1 MDHAQEANGMKNTV
15 ITSRMSQFSWGS
27 CRVASAMAADDKV
40 GFFFIIII
48 INKCL
53 KSSQHSCEVGSIIIP
68 TL

>member
-40 GFFFIIII
+40 GFFYYYY
-48 INKCL
+48 NK
-53 KSSQHSCEVGSIIIP
+53 
-68 TL
+68 